1 MIIWAALKDPQHQ
14 TRPLS
19 GLTAVPVALSV
30 LSSWLI
36 HVNLIIGN
44 ILVIPLVGMYGTQ
57 KIVAIWP
64 ERACLWPG
72 SSYRL
77 SGFIP
82 KNHDRS
88 RGGAVADPLYQRIA
102 NDLRGQIETG
112 QLEPGSQLPP
122 EEKLGKLFDA
132 SRNTIRDAIKF
143 LINLGLVETR
153 AGQGTFV
160 VDPPDPLVTT
170 LTTKHPGLG
179 GGEGAAYLTEA
190 SERNP
195 RSTIPTVELQT
206 ALGEIAYRLGVPE
219 GTPVVSRHERRF
231 IRSKRAGQAE
241 GTGAGEVAEPET
253 VEATAVD
260 AGQPM
265 TRRRGETPWSMQT
278 SFYPRRYALKAE
290 RLLDNEDIHEGTVKY
305 LKDTL
310 DLEQVGYRDW
320 ITVRAPKN
328 DEVGFFGLPPDG
340 RIPVFEI
347 FRTAFDQNGDP
358 MRVTVTIFPVDR
370 QQFIIDVGEV
380 PAPQFKPAKW
390 PQ

>member
-1 MIIWAALKDPQHQ
+1 M
-14 TRPLS
+14 
-19 GLTAVPVALSV
+19 PVARMV
-30 LSSWLI
+30 I
-36 HVNLIIGN
+36 Q
-44 ILVIPLVGMYGTQ
+44 LV
-57 KIVAIWP
+57 
-64 ERACLWPG
+64 R
-72 SSYRL
+72 
-77 SGFIP
+77 FHP

-88 RGGAVADPLYQRIA
+88 RGGAVADPLYRRIA
-102 NDLRGQIETG
+102 NDLRAQIETG

-122 EEKLGKLFDA
+122 EEKLGKLFNA
-132 SRNTIRDAIKF
+132 SRNTTRDAIKF

-170 LTTKHPGLG
+170 LTTRHPGLG

-190 SERNP
+190 SERDP
-195 RSTIPTVELQT
+195 RSTTPTVELQT

-241 GTGAGEVAEPET
+241 EAGAGEVAEPDMAET
-253 VEATAVD
+253 TAVE

-290 RLLDNEDIHEGTVKY
+290 RLLDNEDIQEGTVNY

-340 RIPVFEI
+340 RIPVFEV

-380 PAPQFKPAKW
+380 PAPQFKPAKRS
-390 PQ
+390 Q